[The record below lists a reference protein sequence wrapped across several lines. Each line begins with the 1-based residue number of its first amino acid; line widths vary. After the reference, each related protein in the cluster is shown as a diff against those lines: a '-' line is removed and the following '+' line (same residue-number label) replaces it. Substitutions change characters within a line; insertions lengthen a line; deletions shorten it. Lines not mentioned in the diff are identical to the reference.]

1 VFRCLARVEEETHWE
16 KEGTERVLTRENPG
30 FWLAF
35 LRITVGVA
43 WLIAG
48 IRKVLNPNYVS
59 ADLQPTL
66 SQWAASGYD
75 AIGVFISSTLLPNL
89 NTLSFAL
96 KGLELL
102 IGVSLIL
109 GIFTRLGALCGFAI
123 VAGAWILR
131 HGFDSSAG
139 YAGSTFIVLVT
150 MLFLVFA
157 PASRVFA
164 ADLLLV
170 RRVVVTPPPATPTQ
184 PPAAGSPVV
193 Y

>member
-1 VFRCLARVEEETHWE
+1 M
-16 KEGTERVLTRENPG
+16 LTRENPG

-35 LRITVGVA
+35 LRIAVGVA
-43 WLIAG
+43 WLISG
-48 IRKVLNPNYVS
+48 ILKVLNPDYVS

-66 SQWAASGYD
+66 SQWAASGHD
-75 AIGVFISSTLLPNL
+75 AIGAFISSTLLPNL

-131 HGFDSSAG
+131 HGFDSSTG

-170 RRVVVTPPPATPTQ
+170 RRVVIARPPPATPTP
-184 PPAAGSPVV
+184 PPAAGSTVV
-193 Y
+193 